1 MSAKEIENEENDR
14 SDKQKVNQR
23 GSQMEDD
30 ECPNPL
36 RNTNLIRSP
45 SELHSITQQSGGVFR
60 ENYMRPWRI
69 TRNENGVRIVS
80 AVNLLFSVEA
90 KVIFIAEDFSGLGSV
105 IVVNSP

>member
-45 SELHSITQQSGGVFR
+45 SELHGITQQSGGVDSQGHIPR
-60 ENYMRPWRI
+60 
-69 TRNENGVRIVS
+69 
-80 AVNLLFSVEA
+80 
-90 KVIFIAEDFSGLGSV
+90 SGLHRHWRVGWSTV
-105 IVVNSP
+105 ARSGVY